1 MWVIVSCQDYMYI
14 LCNYAYII
22 YIYIYTVILKEVE
35 CENVTRCSIK
45 WEEAV
50 VKCIVYLLKDGKKCI
65 YVQYIQYMY
74 DVCIYLFYI
83 YIYRASA
90 NQETNCW
97 SLSKIGH
104 MIGRSFTDQVHVSMI
119 HYRGLGRIVFLQ
131 NNILQLLVNIPFGW
145 DVDIY

>member
-1 MWVIVSCQDYMYI
+1 MPI
-14 LCNYAYII
+14 L
-22 YIYIYTVILKEVE
+22 YIYTVILKEVE

-83 YIYRASA
+83 YIYTEPLQIRK
-90 NQETNCW
+90 Q
-97 SLSKIGH
+97 
-104 MIGRSFTDQVHVSMI
+104 
-119 HYRGLGRIVFLQ
+119 IVEVYLRLA
-131 NNILQLLVNIPFGW
+131 I
-145 DVDIY
+145 